1 MNPHELW
8 ILEHARW
15 IFYAATLASAA
26 LGAASGPWLTSR
38 VRGAASR
45 RRLRAMGEP
54 LTHASDPRP
63 RDATLEGTLEGSA
76 GSELLA
82 LSAPR
87 RADATPARWRANA
100 LTLVTAIGR
109 VELVGEVEVRAGRSI
124 SNDPNLPEERRLF
137 ALSSGEVV
145 RVSGV
150 LEGVTAGEAQSEG
163 YRDASASWRLLPGGA
178 GAVLAAASPAP
189 RRASRLA
196 SALASGALGAGLL
209 AALGVASLARA
220 DALRGREETHGS
232 RLVCAGEG
240 AGWGA
245 LAAVSPLTRRRASDG
260 LLRTLTC
267 RELRRLG
274 DLEDADR
281 VLRASGGD
289 AATVCLRRA
298 ELFARASRIERA
310 AALYETCETPEAS
323 REAMRLWSYISRFD
337 RASALARR
345 VEVNDPEQLARR
357 VARWHLLAGDR
368 PAARAALVRAQEI
381 LERRRP
387 TRRGRQH
394 RVALS
399 PRSLSCAIARLDGAA
414 ASPECPD
421 RRDLSASSR
430 PCWDESRMRDLDD
443 GAGQG
448 ATDRMLQAVGRDGL
462 REAYRLRDVRG
473 VLRELRWLSPRQAR
487 DALVALVRLGQRDE
501 EGRARVRAW
510 VETEFPHDLDGRY
523 DAGTLRWIAGAIDHP
538 AMLAESQA
546 VMRRQCAAERASA
559 EEPALRALDAW

>member
-8 ILEHARW
+8 IVEHARW

-26 LGAASGPWLTSR
+26 LGAALGPWLSSR
-38 VRGAASR
+38 VRGAAAR
-45 RRLRAMGEP
+45 RGLRALGEP

-63 RDATLEGTLEGSA
+63 RDATLEGTLEGSPGA
-76 GSELLA
+76 ERLA

-87 RADATPARWRANA
+87 RADEAPARWRAPA

-109 VELVGEVEVRAGRSI
+109 VELVGEVDVRGGRSV
-124 SNDPNLPEERRLF
+124 SNDPGLPGENSLI

-145 RVSGV
+145 RASGV
-150 LEGVTAGEAQSEG
+150 LEGVAAGAAQGEG

-178 GAVLAAASPAP
+178 GAILAAAAPAP
-189 RRASRLA
+189 RRASRGA
-196 SALASGALGAGLL
+196 SALAAGALGAGLL

-220 DALRGREETHGS
+220 DALRGREETQGA

-240 AGWGA
+240 TEWGA
-245 LAAVSPLTRRRASDG
+245 LASVSPLTRRRAADG

-267 RELRRLG
+267 RELRRIG
-274 DLEDADR
+274 DLEAADR

-298 ELFARASRIERA
+298 ELFARASRVERA
-310 AALYETCETPEAS
+310 AALYETCETPDAA
-323 REAMRLWSYISRFD
+323 REAMRLWAYVSRFD

-345 VEVNDPEQLARR
+345 VETNDPVRLARQ
-357 VARWHLLAGDR
+357 VARWHMLAGDR

-381 LERRRP
+381 LDHRRP
-387 TRRGRQH
+387 TRRER
-394 RVALS
+394 RRAVSLS
-399 PRSLSCAIARLDGAA
+399 PRSLACAIAWLDGAP
-414 ASPECPD
+414 SGCPD
-421 RRDLSASSR
+421 LRAPSASSR
-430 PCWDESRMRDLDD
+430 PCVDDSRMRDLDD

-448 ATDRMLQAVGRDGL
+448 STDRMLQAVGREGL
-462 REAYRLRDVRG
+462 REAYRQRDVRG
-473 VLRELRWLSPRQAR
+473 VLRELRWLRPIRAR
-487 DALVALVRLGQRDE
+487 DALVALVRLGPRDE

-538 AMLAESQA
+538 ATLAEARS
-546 VMRRQCAAERASA
+546 VMERQCAAERASA
-559 EEPALRALDAW
+559 GEPALRALDAW